1 MGEVISVA
9 MLIAVLGFAVIR
21 PRGLPEAVAAVPA
34 ALIVLLTG
42 ALSWAQAWA
51 EIQHLFP
58 VVAFLAAVLVISELC
73 DADGLFRYAGA
84 LMAAK
89 SRGEAHRLL
98 VFVFV
103 LASAVTAV
111 LSLDATVVLL
121 TPVVFATASRMGVR
135 PKPHAYACTHLANAG
150 SLLLPV
156 SNLTNLLAMSAAG
169 LTFVSFAGLM
179 ALPWL
184 AVIAVEYVAFRL
196 FFASELSIPA
206 TNPEPPEVPPLPR
219 FSAGVLALTLAGFV
233 VASFFHIE
241 AAWVALA
248 GALFMLTRALMLK
261 QVSPKD
267 VPGFIN
273 LGFLGFVLSLG
284 VVVTAVV
291 EGGLG
296 AAIGAIVPQGQSLV
310 ALLLWAG
317 LAAVLANVVNNL
329 PAVLVL
335 LPFAAQAGT
344 GAVLAV
350 LIGVNVGPNLTYVG
364 SLATLLWRRIV
375 HAHDHET
382 PIQEFTLLGLLATP
396 LAIGVGVL
404 ALWGSLLVMGGAA

>member
-9 MLIAVLGFAVIR
+9 LLVVVLGFAVIR

-34 ALIVLLTG
+34 ALIALLTG
-42 ALSWAQAWA
+42 ALGWGQAWA
-51 EIQHLFP
+51 EIEHLFP

-84 LMAAK
+84 LVAAK
-89 SRGEAHRLL
+89 SRGDAHRLL

-103 LASAVTAV
+103 LAALVTAV

-121 TPVVFATASRMGVR
+121 TPVVFATASKMGVR

-169 LTFVSFAGLM
+169 ITFVSFAGLM

-196 FFASELSIPA
+196 FFAGDLSIPA
-206 TNPEPPEVPPLPR
+206 TDPEPPGVPPLPR
-219 FSAGVLALTLAGFV
+219 FSAAVLAFTLAGFV
-233 VASFFHIE
+233 VASFVGIE

-248 GALFMLTRALMLK
+248 GALVMLVRALKLG
-261 QVSPKD
+261 QVEWKD

-284 VVVTAVV
+284 IVVTAVV

-296 AAIGAIVPQGQSLV
+296 DAIGAIVPQGQSLV

-317 LAAVLANVVNNL
+317 LAALLANVVNNL

-335 LPFAAQAGT
+335 LPLVAAG
-344 GAVLAV
+344 GPVAVLAV
-350 LIGVNVGPNLTYVG
+350 LIGVNIGPNLTYPG
-364 SLATLLWRRIV
+364 SLSNLLWRNVVRDEMT
-375 HAHDHET
+375 ARAR
-382 PIQEFTLLGLLATP
+382 EFTTVGLVTVPVTLLLAVTGLWLTCSMLGLR
-396 LAIGVGVL
+396 
-404 ALWGSLLVMGGAA
+404 

>member
-9 MLIAVLGFAVIR
+9 LLVVVLGFAVIR

-34 ALIVLLTG
+34 ALIALLTG
-42 ALSWAQAWA
+42 ALGWGQAWA
-51 EIQHLFP
+51 EIEHLFP

-84 LMAAK
+84 LVAAK
-89 SRGEAHRLL
+89 SRGDAHRLL

-103 LASAVTAV
+103 LAALVTAV

-121 TPVVFATASRMGVR
+121 TPVVFATASKMGVR

-169 LTFVSFAGLM
+169 ITFVSFAGLM

-196 FFASELSIPA
+196 FFAGDLSIPA
-206 TNPEPPEVPPLPR
+206 TDPEPPGVPPLPR
-219 FSAGVLALTLAGFV
+219 FSAAVLAFTLAGFV
-233 VASFFHIE
+233 VASFVGIE

-248 GALFMLTRALMLK
+248 GALVMLVRALKLG
-261 QVSPKD
+261 QVEWKD

-284 VVVTAVV
+284 IVVTAVV

-296 AAIGAIVPQGQSLV
+296 DAIGAIVPQGQSLV

-317 LAAVLANVVNNL
+317 LAALLANVVNNL

-350 LIGVNVGPNLTYVG
+350 LIGVNVGPNLTYMG

-375 HAHDHET
+375 QAHDHET

-396 LAIGVGVL
+396 LAIIVGVV
-404 ALWGSLLVMGGAA
+404 ALWASLLLIGAV

>member
-1 MGEVISVA
+1 MGEVISVS
-9 MLIAVLGFAVIR
+9 MLVVVLGFAVIR

-42 ALSWAQAWA
+42 ALGWDKAWG
-51 EIQHLFP
+51 EIAHLFP

-89 SRGEAHRLL
+89 SRGDAQRLL
-98 VFVFV
+98 VFVFI
-103 LASAVTAV
+103 LAAVVTAV

-184 AVIAVEYVAFRL
+184 AVLVVEYLAFRQ
-196 FFASELSIPA
+196 FFASDLSIPA
-206 TNPEPPEVPPLPR
+206 TDPEPPEVPPLPR
-219 FSAGVLALTLAGFV
+219 FSAIVLALTLVGFV
-233 VASFFHIE
+233 VASLFQIE

-248 GALFMLTRALMLK
+248 GALVLLVRALKLK
-261 QVSPKD
+261 QVTAKD
-267 VPGFIN
+267 IPGFIN

-284 VVVTAVV
+284 IVVTAVV

-296 AAIGAIVPQGQSLV
+296 AAIGQIVPSGQTLV
-310 ALLLWAG
+310 ALFLWAG
-317 LAAVLANVVNNL
+317 LAALLANLVNNL

-335 LPFAAQAGT
+335 LPFAAQSGS

-375 HAHDHET
+375 QAHDHET

-396 LAIGVGVL
+396 IAIVVGVL
-404 ALWGSLLVMGGAA
+404 ALWISLTIGGVA

>member
-1 MGEVISVA
+1 MGEVVA
-9 MLIAVLGFAVIR
+9 VVMLVVVLGFAVVR

-34 ALIVLLTG
+34 ALVVLLTG
-42 ALSWAQAWA
+42 ALGWDQAWA
-51 EIQHLFP
+51 EVGHLFP

-84 LMAAK
+84 LMAAR
-89 SRGEAHRLL
+89 SRGDAHRLL
-98 VFVFV
+98 VFVFA
-103 LASAVTAV
+103 LAAGVTAV

-184 AVIAVEYVAFRL
+184 AVLAVEYLAFRL
-196 FFASELSIPA
+196 FFASELSIPG
-206 TNPEPPEVPPLPR
+206 TNPEPPQVPPLPR
-219 FSAGVLALTLAGFV
+219 FSAIVLAATLAGFV
-233 VASFFHIE
+233 AASLVHIE

-248 GALFMLTRALMLK
+248 GALVMLVRAVRVK
-261 QVSPKD
+261 QVTVRD
-267 VPGFIN
+267 LPGFIN
-273 LGFLGFVLSLG
+273 LGFLAFVLCLG
-284 VVVTAVV
+284 IVVTAVV

-296 AAIGAIVPQGQSLV
+296 AAIGRIVPSGGSLV
-310 ALLLWAG
+310 SLLLWAG
-317 LAAVLANVVNNL
+317 LAALLANLVNNL

-335 LPFAAQAGT
+335 LPFASESGA

-396 LAIGVGVL
+396 VAIVVGVL
-404 ALWGSLLVMGGAA
+404 ALWISLLIGGAA

>member
-9 MLIAVLGFAVIR
+9 LLVVVLGFAVIR

-34 ALIVLLTG
+34 ALIALLTG
-42 ALSWAQAWA
+42 ALSWGQAWA
-51 EIQHLFP
+51 EIEHLFP

-84 LMAAK
+84 LVAAK
-89 SRGEAHRLL
+89 SRGDAHRLL

-103 LASAVTAV
+103 LAALVTAV

-121 TPVVFATASRMGVR
+121 TPVVFATASKMGVR

-169 LTFVSFAGLM
+169 ITFVSFAGLM

-196 FFASELSIPA
+196 FFAGDLSIPA
-206 TNPEPPEVPPLPR
+206 TDPEPPGVPPLPR
-219 FSAGVLALTLAGFV
+219 FSAAVLAFTLAGFV
-233 VASFFHIE
+233 VASFVGIE

-248 GALFMLTRALMLK
+248 GALVMLVRALKLG
-261 QVSPKD
+261 QVEWKD

-284 VVVTAVV
+284 IVVTAVV

-296 AAIGAIVPQGQSLV
+296 DAIGAIVPQGQSLV

-317 LAAVLANVVNNL
+317 LAALLANVVNNL

-375 HAHDHET
+375 QAHDHET

-396 LAIGVGVL
+396 LAIIVGVV
-404 ALWGSLLVMGGAA
+404 ALWGSLLLIGGS